1 MEIKDEVFD
10 IIEQEFSR
18 QSNGLELIAS
28 ENYVSKNVMNAV
40 GSILTNKYAEGY
52 PAHRYYGG
60 CEYVDKIENLA
71 IERAKK
77 LFNVNYV
84 NVQPHSGSQANAS
97 VLTGFLQPGDKILGM
112 SIACGGHLT
121 HGTAVSFSG
130 KLYQAFTYG
139 VSKKTEQI
147 DFDEVA
153 KIAHE
158 VKPKVII
165 CGASAY
171 SRDIDFKKFR
181 QIADEVGALLMGDI
195 AHPAG
200 LIACGLLSDPFDFC
214 HIVTTTTHK
223 TLRGPRG
230 GMIMMRNDFENPFGI
245 VDKKG
250 NLKMASS
257 IIDSSVFPG
266 NQGGPLMHV
275 IAGKAIALAED
286 LTEDYKKYIEQVRKN
301 AKHLAKLFNENGY
314 RIVSGNTE
322 NHLMLIDL
330 HNKNITG
337 REAEVAL
344 DKVGIAVNKN
354 MIPFDD
360 RSAFTTSGIRIGT
373 PAITTRGFREEDCT
387 KVFEFID
394 EAIKHH
400 QDDEYLK
407 KMKSILPSVFD
418 LDNKPICR

>member
-1 MEIKDEVFD
+1 MEEEIFN
-10 IIEQEFSR
+10 IIEKEFQR

-28 ENYVSKNVMNAV
+28 ENYVSQNVMKAT

-60 CEYVDKIENLA
+60 CKFVDEIENLA

-77 LFNVNYV
+77 LFNVSYV

-97 VLTGFLQPGDKILGM
+97 VLTGFLKPGDKILGM

-130 KLYQAFTYG
+130 KLFQAFAYG
-139 VSKKTEQI
+139 VSKETELI
-147 DFDEVA
+147 DFEEVS

-171 SRDIDFKKFR
+171 SRDIDYKSFR
-181 QIADEVGALLMGDI
+181 KIADEVGALLMADI

-200 LIACGLLSDPFDFC
+200 LIACGFLNDPFDYC
-214 HIVTTTTHK
+214 HVVTTTTHK

-250 NLKMASS
+250 NLKMASA

-275 IAGKAIALAED
+275 IAGKAVAFGED
-286 LTEDYKKYIEQVRKN
+286 LSEDYKKYVNQVRKN
-301 AKHLAKLFNENGY
+301 AQHLAKLFNENGY
-314 RIVSGNTE
+314 RVVSGGTE
-322 NHLMLIDL
+322 NHLILVDL
-330 HNKNITG
+330 HNKNVTG
-337 REAEVAL
+337 RDVEIAL

-373 PAITTRGFREEDCT
+373 PAITTRGFNENDCT

-394 EAIKHH
+394 EAIKHY
-400 QDDEYLK
+400 QDDEYLE
-407 KMKSILPSVFD
+407 KMKNMLPAAFD
-418 LDNKPICR
+418 LKNKPIVR

>member
-1 MEIKDEVFD
+1 MEEEIFN
-10 IIEQEFSR
+10 IIEKEFQR

-28 ENYVSKNVMNAV
+28 ENYVSQNVMKAT

-60 CEYVDKIENLA
+60 CKFVDEIENLA

-77 LFNVNYV
+77 LFNVSYV

-97 VLTGFLQPGDKILGM
+97 VLTGFLKPGDKILGM

-130 KLYQAFTYG
+130 KLFQAFAYG
-139 VSKKTEQI
+139 VSKETELI
-147 DFDEVA
+147 DFEEVS

-171 SRDIDFKKFR
+171 SRDIDYKSFR
-181 QIADEVGALLMGDI
+181 KIADEVGALLMADI

-200 LIACGLLSDPFDFC
+200 FIACGFLNDPFDYC
-214 HIVTTTTHK
+214 HVVTTTTHK

-250 NLKMASS
+250 NLKMASA

-275 IAGKAIALAED
+275 IAGKAVAFAED
-286 LTEDYKKYIEQVRKN
+286 LSEDYKKYVNQVRKN
-301 AKHLAKLFNENGY
+301 AQHLAKLFNENGY
-314 RIVSGNTE
+314 RVVSGGTE
-322 NHLMLIDL
+322 NHLILVDL
-330 HNKNITG
+330 HNKNVTG
-337 REAEVAL
+337 RDVEIAL

-373 PAITTRGFREEDCT
+373 PAITTRGFNENDCT

-394 EAIKHH
+394 EAIKHY
-400 QDDEYLK
+400 QDDEYLE
-407 KMKSILPSVFD
+407 KMKNMLPAAFD
-418 LDNKPICR
+418 LNNKPIVR

>member
-1 MEIKDEVFD
+1 MEQVFD
-10 IIEQEFSR
+10 IIDKEFIR
-18 QSNGLELIAS
+18 QSHGLELIAS
-28 ENYVSKNVMNAV
+28 ENYVSKNVMRAV

-60 CEYVDKIENLA
+60 CEFVDEIENLA

-97 VLTGFLQPGDKILGM
+97 VLTGFLKPGDKILGM

-121 HGTAVSFSG
+121 HGTPVSFSG
-130 KLYQAFTYG
+130 KLFQAYAYG
-139 VSKKTEQI
+139 VSKETERI
-147 DFDEVA
+147 DFDEVSR
-153 KIAHE
+153 IAHE
-158 VKPKVII
+158 IKPKVII

-171 SRDIDFKKFR
+171 SRDIDYKKFR
-181 QIADEVGALLMGDI
+181 EIADEVGALLMADI

-200 LIACGLLSDPFDFC
+200 LIACGLLSDPFDYC

-250 NLKMASS
+250 NLKMASA

-275 IAGKAIALAED
+275 IAGKAVAFGED
-286 LTEDYKKYIEQVRKN
+286 LTDDYKKYVEQISKN
-301 AKHLAKLFNENGY
+301 ARHMAALFDANGY
-314 RIVSGNTE
+314 RVVSGGTD

-360 RSAFTTSGIRIGT
+360 RSAFTTSGIRVGT
-373 PAITTRGFREEDCT
+373 PAITTRGFKEDDCT
-387 KVFEFID
+387 KVFEFIN
-394 EAIKHH
+394 EALTHH
-400 QDDEYLK
+400 LDDEYLA
-407 KMKSILPSVFD
+407 KMKKALPEVFD
-418 LDNKPICR
+418 LDNKPIC

>member
-1 MEIKDEVFD
+1 MEQVFD
-10 IIEQEFSR
+10 IIDKEFIR
-18 QSNGLELIAS
+18 QSHGLELIAS
-28 ENYVSKNVMNAV
+28 ENYVSKNVMRAV

-60 CEYVDKIENLA
+60 CEFVDAIENLA

-77 LFNVNYV
+77 LFNVHYV

-97 VLTGFLQPGDKILGM
+97 VLTGFLKPGDKILGM

-121 HGTAVSFSG
+121 HGTPVSFSG
-130 KLYQAFTYG
+130 KLFQAYAYG
-139 VSKKTEQI
+139 VSKETERI
-147 DFDEVA
+147 DFDEVSR
-153 KIAHE
+153 IAHE
-158 VKPKVII
+158 IKPKVII

-171 SRDIDFKKFR
+171 SRDIDYKKFR
-181 QIADEVGALLMGDI
+181 EIADEVGALLMADI

-200 LIACGLLSDPFDFC
+200 LIACGLLSDPFDYC

-250 NLKMASS
+250 NLKMASA

-275 IAGKAIALAED
+275 IAGKAVAFGED
-286 LTEDYKKYIEQVRKN
+286 LTDDYKKYVEQISKN
-301 AKHLAKLFNENGY
+301 ARHMAALFDANGY
-314 RIVSGNTE
+314 RVVSGGTD

-373 PAITTRGFREEDCT
+373 PAITTRGFKEDDCT

-394 EAIKHH
+394 EALTHH
-400 QDDEYLK
+400 LDDEYLA
-407 KMKSILPSVFD
+407 KMKKALPEVFD
-418 LDNKPICR
+418 LDNKPIC

>member
-1 MEIKDEVFD
+1 MEEEIFN
-10 IIEQEFSR
+10 IIEKEFQR

-28 ENYVSKNVMNAV
+28 ENYVSQNVMKAT

-60 CEYVDKIENLA
+60 CKFVDEIENLA

-77 LFNVNYV
+77 LFNVSYV

-97 VLTGFLQPGDKILGM
+97 VLTGFLKPGDKILGM

-130 KLYQAFTYG
+130 KLFQAFAYG
-139 VSKKTEQI
+139 VSKETELI
-147 DFDEVA
+147 DFEEVS

-171 SRDIDFKKFR
+171 SRDIDYKSFR
-181 QIADEVGALLMGDI
+181 KIADEVGALLMADI

-200 LIACGLLSDPFDFC
+200 LIACGFLNDPFDYC
-214 HIVTTTTHK
+214 HVVTTTTHK

-250 NLKMASS
+250 NLKMASA

-275 IAGKAIALAED
+275 IAGKAVAFAED
-286 LTEDYKKYIEQVRKN
+286 LSEDYKKYVNQVRKN
-301 AKHLAKLFNENGY
+301 AQHLAKLFNENGY
-314 RIVSGNTE
+314 RVVSGGTE
-322 NHLMLIDL
+322 NHLILVDL
-330 HNKNITG
+330 HNKNVTG
-337 REAEVAL
+337 RDVEIAL

-373 PAITTRGFREEDCT
+373 PAITTRGFNENDCT

-394 EAIKHH
+394 EAIKHY
-400 QDDEYLK
+400 QDDEYLE
-407 KMKSILPSVFD
+407 KMKNMLPAAFD
-418 LDNKPICR
+418 LNNKPIVR

>member
-1 MEIKDEVFD
+1 MELKEQIFD
-10 IIEQEFSR
+10 IIDKEFIR
-18 QSNGLELIAS
+18 QSHGLELIAS
-28 ENYVSKNVMNAV
+28 ENYVSQNVMKAV

-60 CEYVDKIENLA
+60 CEFVDEVENLA

-112 SIACGGHLT
+112 SISCGGHLT
-121 HGTAVSFSG
+121 HGTPVSFSG
-130 KLYQAFTYG
+130 KLFQAYAYG
-139 VSKKTEQI
+139 VSKDTERI
-147 DFDEVA
+147 DFEEVSRL
-153 KIAHE
+153 AHE
-158 VKPKVII
+158 VKPKIII

-171 SRDIDFKKFR
+171 SRDIDYKKFR
-181 QIADEVGALLMGDI
+181 EIADEVGALLMADI

-200 LIACGLLSDPFDFC
+200 LIAWGLLNDPFDFC
-214 HIVTTTTHK
+214 HVVTTTTHK

-250 NLKMASS
+250 NLKMASA

-275 IAGKAIALAED
+275 IAGKAVALKED
-286 LTEDYKKYIEQVRKN
+286 LSDEYKKYVEQVRKN
-301 AKHLAKLFNENGY
+301 AQHLAALFEANGY
-314 RIVSGNTE
+314 SVVSGGTD

-330 HNKNITG
+330 HSKNITG

-373 PAITTRGFREEDCT
+373 PAITTRGFNEVDCT

-394 EAIKHH
+394 EALSHFK
-400 QDDEYLK
+400 DDEYLA
-407 KMKSILPSVFD
+407 KMKEILPDVFD
-418 LDNKPICR
+418 LMNKPIF